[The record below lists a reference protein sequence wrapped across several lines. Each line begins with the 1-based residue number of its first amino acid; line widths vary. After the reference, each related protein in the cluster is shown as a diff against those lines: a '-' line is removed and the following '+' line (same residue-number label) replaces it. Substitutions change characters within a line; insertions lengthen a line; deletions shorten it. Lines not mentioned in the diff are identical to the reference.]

1 MREEGLLAGL
11 AVPGLKVGNMSG
23 SKPCISVVI
32 SCYNNWATL
41 EKCLWALEVQEDGD
55 FEVVLA
61 DDGSGEVFGAALD
74 QYLAGS
80 PLAVRRVWHEDDGF
94 RKAAILNR
102 AVAEANGEYI
112 LFLDGDIL
120 ARADWVGAHRKL
132 ARRRRF
138 LAGGS
143 HVNLPESFHV
153 HLAREPVQEQRVF
166 DGDWLEAQGVE
177 GMRRYRR
184 RLQSR
189 GFCSQIMDT
198 ITPRKDSF
206 VGCNA
211 SCWREDFHAVGG
223 FDETFIY
230 GGVDRDLGIR
240 LANAG
245 VRGIRRRY
253 SLAVVHLDHKRPY
266 RDEAV
271 TRKQKAL
278 LRERRRSGQ
287 VEPGHRQ

>member
-1 MREEGLLAGL
+1 
-11 AVPGLKVGNMSG
+11 MSG

-61 DDGSGEVFGAALD
+61 DDGSGEAFGAALESF
-74 QYLAGS
+74 LAGS
-80 PLAVRRVWHEDDGF
+80 PLAVRRVWHEDAGF

-112 LFLDGDIL
+112 LFLDGDIV
-120 ARADWVGAHRKL
+120 ARADWVAAHRKL

-143 HVNLPESFHV
+143 HVNLPEWFHGN
-153 HLAREPVQEQRVF
+153 LQRAAVQEQRVF
-166 DGDWLEAQGVE
+166 NAGWLEAQGVA
-177 GMRRYRR
+177 GMRGYRR
-184 RLQSR
+184 RLQSQ
-189 GFCSQIMDT
+189 GLCSRIMDT
-198 ITPRKDSF
+198 LTPRKNSF

-211 SCWREDFHAVGG
+211 SCWRDDFQAVGG
-223 FDETFIY
+223 FDETFVY
-230 GGVDRDLGIR
+230 GGEDRDLGIR

-287 VEPGHRQ
+287 VKPGHRP